1 MRSIFANNIKALC
14 ELYGLSHND
23 LAKKSGLRQSV
34 VSRVINGTSTPREP
48 TIQALSRA
56 LHADPWLMRTQSV
69 VNEATGVIDVKG
81 VGVKEA
87 DNAVLGKG
95 HIEEAPS
102 GQVNRAQEGVTPELL
117 LDPDRLKDLWHYVV
131 AQAQEGGTPYVS
143 MVMPTDDLSPVV
155 PRGAT
160 LYLTVE
166 EDPQHPLLGDCEYA
180 VGITTFPANSS
191 RVLVFGTPT
200 FSLGQLTL
208 KTCRGQ
214 TVTVTGVVAYVI
226 GWTVFKPRGLVSSK
240 HAW

>member
-1 MRSIFANNIKALC
+1 MSILGQNIKHLS
-14 ELYGLSHND
+14 ETYGLSLREISRRAGIPDAITSKTVRGLCNPRQGTVEKIAKVFNMD
-23 LAKKSGLRQSV
+23 ADTLQMTSLAAGTEDTLAKTKNPIGRAD
-34 VSRVINGTSTPREP
+34 GTRC
-48 TIQALSRA
+48 I
-56 LHADPWLMRTQSV
+56 DPEV
-69 VNEATGVIDVKG
+69 
-81 VGVKEA
+81 
-87 DNAVLGKG
+87 
-95 HIEEAPS
+95 
-102 GQVNRAQEGVTPELL
+102 L
-117 LDPDRLKDLWHYVV
+117 LDETRLQEAWHYVV

-180 VGITTFPANSS
+180 VGITTLPANSS